1 MFLELNYQSWFHL
14 YVPEFLVSS
23 RSYLD
28 TPSLGDIYIIT
39 EPTKVVAVATAPTDP
54 IDDGCKRSKAEV
66 TQTASTK
73 VGDIVH

>member
-1 MFLELNYQSWFHL
+1 M
-14 YVPEFLVSS
+14 PEFLVSS

-28 TPSLGDIYIIT
+28 TPSLGDIYIYIIT